1 MTSTLSGGHRIA
13 RISKVSAAGLAL
25 AVALAACGS
34 ESDDSSG
41 TPTSGNGPKLSATL
55 NASGSTF
62 QKNLEENAIA
72 AFTQANSGVTINYA
86 GGGSSKGKQDLADK
100 LVDFAGTDSPVKPE
114 DLGKYNGAELL
125 YFPIA
130 AAPIAVVYN
139 LDGVKDLKLSGPT
152 VAKIFQGDIT
162 TWDDAAIKA
171 DNEGVTLPNTKITI
185 VHRSDGSG
193 TTNNF
198 AKFLVKAADGVWKLD
213 KGDTLAWPKNSVGAE
228 KNTGVAG
235 AVTQTKGAIGYVDF
249 ADAKKGSLAMA
260 SVKNAAGEF
269 VAPSLDGASKAVA
282 ASEIAD
288 DLTFAPANASGAGVY
303 PITAPT
309 WILVYAKQ
317 ADAAK
322 GNTLKAYLE
331 YLLTDGQTLAPTVDY
346 APLPTELA
354 TKAKDQLTKL
364 QIG

>member
-1 MTSTLSGGHRIA
+1 MTSMFRGHQIA
-13 RISKVSAAGLAL
+13 RTSKVAAAGLTFAL
-25 AVALAACGS
+25 ALAACGS
-34 ESDDSSG
+34 ESSTSSG
-41 TPTSGNGPKLSATL
+41 TATSGSGTKLAATL

-72 AFTQANSGVTINYA
+72 AFTQANPGVTINYA
-86 GGGSSKGKQDLADK
+86 GGGSAKGKQDLADK

-114 DLGKYNGAELL
+114 DLGKFKGAALL
-125 YFPIA
+125 YFPVA

-139 LDGVKDLKLSGPT
+139 LDGVSGLKLSGPT
-152 VAKIFQGDIT
+152 IAKIFQGDIK
-162 TWDDAAIKA
+162 TWNDPAIAAE
-171 DNEGVTLPNTKITI
+171 NSGVTLPNTAITI

-198 AKFLVKAADGVWKLD
+198 AKFLVKSADGVWKLD
-213 KGDTLAWPKNSVGAE
+213 KGDTLSWPKNSVGAE
-228 KNTGVAG
+228 KNTGVAN
-235 AVTQTKGAIGYVDF
+235 AVAQTKGAIGYVDF
-249 ADAKKGSLAMA
+249 ADAKKASLAMA

-282 ASEIAD
+282 ASQIAA
-288 DLTFAPANASGAGVY
+288 DLTFAPADASGAGVY

-317 ADAAK
+317 SDAAK
-322 GNTLKAYLE
+322 GNALKGYLQ
-331 YLLTDGQTLAPTVDY
+331 YLLTDGQKLAPTVDY

-354 TKAKDQLTKL
+354 TKATDQLAKL